1 MTEGALPAAS
11 MIRRARR
18 SDAEALSD
26 FAVRLFRD
34 TYSGDTA
41 ASDLESYI
49 DEHFSTE
56 RQAAEIDDPSA
67 AVFVAMVDN
76 LIIGYAHVVVRLAD
90 ERSALLKRIYVDAGW
105 RGRGLASGLLDAVVG
120 EAGERG
126 VRHLELTVFE
136 RNNRALAFYRRVGFA
151 ASGSTTFMVGEDPQT
166 DVVMQ
171 LDLVGRLNGG
181 LA

>member
-26 FAVRLFRD
+26 FAVRLFRN

-67 AVFVAMVDN
+67 AVFVAMAESDHWVC
-76 LIIGYAHVVVRLAD
+76 ACRH
-90 ERSALLKRIYVDAGW
+90 AL
-105 RGRGLASGLLDAVVG
+105 GR
-120 EAGERG
+120 
-126 VRHLELTVFE
+126 
-136 RNNRALAFYRRVGFA
+136 
-151 ASGSTTFMVGEDPQT
+151 
-166 DVVMQ
+166 
-171 LDLVGRLNGG
+171 
-181 LA
+181 